1 MVPGSMSSAR
11 LISVNGTRLFVDD
24 RGDPGAPPVL
34 FIHGGPGQGCYEFMH
49 AQGDLLARN
58 LRVIGVDQRGTL
70 RSDPLP
76 ARPPL
81 SAGLLVADFEALRM
95 RLRIG
100 SWAVIGHSAGAGY
113 ALRYVTG
120 HAGSVRAVVFDC
132 PCWDAD
138 MTDRYR
144 LPVVARRLEELGQL
158 PDAERCRELAAK
170 SSRLTFSDGAAQ
182 AMRALG
188 SHYDEQF
195 FHDRRDAARFS
206 QLLDDSGLSEEQRQ
220 RGNSHWP
227 LLAAM
232 YESLLPLL
240 PRVRRP
246 ALLLRGVADLVATPG
261 MIAEFERSVAGAAVR
276 TFGSSGHFGYLEEPA
291 EYCAA
296 VTEFV
301 LAHAEGGQWRREDH
315 GEQRCRG

>member
-1 MVPGSMSSAR
+1 LPAR
-11 LISVNGTRLFVDD
+11 QVRINGTRIFVDE
-24 RGDPGAPPVL
+24 RGDPDAPALVYV
-34 FIHGGPGQGCYEFMH
+34 HGGPGQGCYDFMRS
-49 AQGDLLARN
+49 QGDRLAER

-76 ARPPL
+76 ASPSLTPD
-81 SAGLLVADFEALRM
+81 LLVADFEALRT

-100 SWAVIGHSAGAGY
+100 SWAVLGHSAGAGY

-120 HAGSVRAVVFDC
+120 YVGAVRAVIFDC

-138 MTDRYR
+138 MTDRHR
-144 LPVVARRLEELGQL
+144 LPVVARRLEGLGQL
-158 PDAERCRELAAK
+158 ADAERCRELAARAG
-170 SSRLTFSDGAAQ
+170 RLTFSDQTKQ

-188 SHYDEQF
+188 PYYMEQF
-195 FHDRRDAARFS
+195 FHDPDGAADFAD
-206 QLLDDSGLSEEQRQ
+206 LLAGSGFTEEEWQ

-232 YESLLPLL
+232 YEPLLGLL

-246 ALLLRGVADLVATPG
+246 ALLLRGQDDLVATPG
-261 MIAEFERSVAGAAVR
+261 MLAAFAASVPGGTVR
-276 TFGSSGHFGYLEEPA
+276 TFPESGHFAYLEEPEA
-291 EYCAA
+291 YCAA

-301 LAHAEGGQWRREDH
+301 LAHAE
-315 GEQRCRG
+315 

>member
-1 MVPGSMSSAR
+1 MSSAR

-34 FIHGGPGQGCYEFMH
+34 FIHGGPGQGCYDFMH
-49 AQGDLLARN
+49 AQGDLLARG
-58 LRVIGVDQRGTL
+58 LRVIGVDQRGAQ
-70 RSDPLP
+70 RSDTLP
-76 ARPPL
+76 ASPPL
-81 SAGLLVADFEALRM
+81 TIDVLIADFEALRM
-95 RLRIG
+95 RMRIG
-100 SWAVIGHSAGAGY
+100 SWVVLGHSAGGNY
-113 ALRYVTG
+113 ALRYAVSHPG
-120 HAGSVRAVVFDC
+120 AVRAVIFDC

-170 SSRLTFSDGAAQ
+170 SARLTFRDDTSQ
-182 AMRALG
+182 AMRTLAD
-188 SHYDEQF
+188 HYVEQF
-195 FHDRRDAARFS
+195 FHDPRDAERFGK
-206 QLLDDSGLSEEQRQ
+206 LLDESGLTPDEQQ

-232 YESLLPLL
+232 YEPVLPLL

-246 ALLLRGVADLVATPG
+246 ALLLRGADDLVATPS
-261 MIAEFERSVAGAAVR
+261 MIAEFSRSVAGASVR
-276 TFGSSGHFGYLEEPA
+276 TFGSSGHFAYLEEPA
-291 EYCAA
+291 EYSAV

-301 LAHAEGGQWRREDH
+301 LAHAEGGQ
-315 GEQRCRG
+315 